1 MDISRLNAVMETL
14 RRQVSETERRSEPE
28 KSRSA
33 TSSSRSATSTPARNL
48 TQLKRRVRDR
58 LKNIDPS
65 DPQRESRSRRIFIES
80 VLAWEFGEQL
90 LSDRKLDE
98 FVEQIQSAMSSQP
111 DIDKQLSELLAP
123 GSPEDVR

>member
-14 RRQVSETERRSEPE
+14 RRQLSETERRSGPE
-28 KSRSA
+28 KSRTS
-33 TSSSRSATSTPARNL
+33 TSSSRAPASNPQRSL
-48 TQLKRRVRDR
+48 AQLKQRVRDR

-65 DPQRESRSRRIFIES
+65 DPQRQNRSRRIFIES

-98 FVEQIQSAMSSQP
+98 FVEQIQTAMSSQP
-111 DIDKQLSELLAP
+111 DIDQQLSELLTP
-123 GSPEDVR
+123 GSDDVR

>member
-14 RRQVSETERRSEPE
+14 RRQLSETERRSGPE
-28 KSRSA
+28 NSRTS
-33 TSSSRSATSTPARNL
+33 TSSSRTPASSPQRSL
-48 TQLKRRVRDR
+48 AQLKQRVRDR

-65 DPQRESRSRRIFIES
+65 DPQRKSRSRRIFIES

-98 FVEQIQSAMSSQP
+98 FVEQIQTAMSSQP
-111 DIDKQLSELLAP
+111 DIDQQLSELLTP
-123 GSPEDVR
+123 GSDDVR

>member
-14 RRQVSETERRSEPE
+14 RRQLSETERRSGPE
-28 KSRSA
+28 KSR
-33 TSSSRSATSTPARNL
+33 TSTSNSRVPASNPQRSL
-48 TQLKRRVRDR
+48 AQLKQRVRDR

-65 DPQRESRSRRIFIES
+65 DPQRKNRSRRIFIES

-98 FVEQIQSAMSSQP
+98 FVEQIQTAMSNQP
-111 DIDKQLSELLAP
+111 DIDQQLSELLTPGAP
-123 GSPEDVR
+123 DDVR

>member
-14 RRQVSETERRSEPE
+14 RRQLSETERRSGPE
-28 KSRSA
+28 KHRAS
-33 TSSSRSATSTPARNL
+33 TSSSRTPASNPRHSL
-48 TQLKRRVRDR
+48 TVLQQRVRDR

-65 DPQRESRSRRIFIES
+65 DPQRKSRSRRIFIES

-98 FVEQIQSAMSSQP
+98 FVEQIQAAMSSQP
-111 DIDKQLSELLAP
+111 DIDQQLSELLTP
-123 GSPEDVR
+123 GPPDDAR